1 MARKIEVIIDVIIHA
16 TEDISK
22 FLENFKELFE
32 IGQEDISI
40 QNLKGHFDNPITLL
54 NIKLSKKK
62 AENFVKKL
70 AEGLPQDQL
79 NEIIDNIEA
88 RTVESTL
95 HVRLAKQKL
104 VQGKLELDEKDPVK
118 VKIITPIYNKKE
130 VQKIFADILSPTN

>member
-32 IGQEDISI
+32 IGQEEISI
-40 QNLKGHFDNPITLL
+40 QNLRGHFDNPITLL

-62 AENFVKKL
+62 AENFVKIL
-70 AEGLPQDQL
+70 AKGLPQDQL
-79 NEIIDNIEA
+79 NEIINNIEA

-130 VQKIFADILSPTN
+130 VQKIFTDILSPTN

>member
-32 IGQEDISI
+32 IGQEEISI
-40 QNLKGHFDNPITLL
+40 QNLRGHFDNPITLL

-70 AEGLPQDQL
+70 AVGLPKDQL
-79 NEIIDNIEA
+79 NEIINNIEA

-130 VQKIFADILSPTN
+130 VQKIFTDILSPTN